1 MKSYNSGCREECS
14 CFLPSFKF
22 IQNILHYQENM
33 SQDLTYIMSRT
44 IIRIYTRLM
53 LRMDV
58 SWKTSLP
65 SGPKLIV
72 ANHPSCSDPI
82 YLASIFP
89 HPVNILITNKPFL
102 IPMIGS
108 FLRWLGQVPVPPGK
122 GLVAFESARQLLKAG
137 CSVALFPEGCV
148 SPQEGGI
155 HPLRTGAARL
165 ALLTG
170 VPVVPIGIYL
180 NRERNHAIASNV
192 AGKRTIGYWCL
203 RGVYSIT
210 VGPAVNY
217 EGSVEHKPN
226 VAAVSDRIM
235 QQITQLSLESEQR
248 AKGSNQFSIDGTKQ
262 AGVCKNNLK
271 IGSNIIRLSENR

>member
-1 MKSYNSGCREECS
+1 
-14 CFLPSFKF
+14 
-22 IQNILHYQENM
+22 M
-33 SQDLTYIMSRT
+33 SQELTYTMSRT

-58 SWKTSLP
+58 IWKAPLP
-65 SGPKLIV
+65 LGPKLIV

-102 IPMIGS
+102 IPMMGT
-108 FLRWLGQVPVPPGK
+108 FLRWLKQVPVPPGK
-122 GLVAFESARQLLKAG
+122 GRAAFESARQLLEAG

-170 VPVVPIGIYL
+170 VPVVPIGIYVD
-180 NRERNHAIASNV
+180 RERNHAIASTV
-192 AGKRTIGYWCL
+192 AGKRTVGYWCL
-203 RGVYSIT
+203 RGVYSMT
-210 VGPAVNY
+210 VGQAVNY
-217 EGSVEHKPN
+217 EGNVEHKSN

-235 QQITQLSLESEQR
+235 RQITQLSQESEQR
-248 AKGSNQFSIDGTKQ
+248 AKGNKQFSVEGTKQ
-262 AGVCKNNLK
+262 ANMCKKNLK
-271 IGSNIIRLSENR
+271 IGSNIIRLSENG

>member
-1 MKSYNSGCREECS
+1 M
-14 CFLPSFKF
+14 P
-22 IQNILHYQENM
+22 QE
-33 SQDLTYIMSRT
+33 LTYTISRT

-53 LRMDV
+53 LRLDV
-58 SWKTSLP
+58 IWKASLP
-65 SGPKLIV
+65 SGPMLIV

-89 HPVNILITNKPFL
+89 HPVKILITDKPFH
-102 IPMIGS
+102 IPMIGAL
-108 FLRWLGQVPVPPGK
+108 LRRLGQVPVPSGK
-122 GLVAFESARQLLKAG
+122 GRAAFESARRLLEAG

-148 SPQEGGI
+148 SPQEGGF

-180 NRERNHAIASNV
+180 DRERNHAIASTV

-203 RGVYSIT
+203 RGAYSIT

-217 EGSVEHKPN
+217 EGNVEHRPN
-226 VAAVSDRIM
+226 VATVSNRIM
-235 QQITQLSLESEQR
+235 QQITQLSLESEER
-248 AKGSNQFSIDGTKQ
+248 AKGSKQFSIDGQKQ
-262 AGVCKNNLK
+262 AVCINSPKVRP
-271 IGSNIIRLSENR
+271 NIIRLSENRQY